1 MPITSRSTSG
11 GTSTEKTA
19 ELEKAMEEMTI
30 QAIELK
36 RLKEKVSSLETNCNV
51 AQIQQKEEA
60 QKNHR
65 MGERIKFLEKDLTLQ

>member
-1 MPITSRSTSG
+1 
-11 GTSTEKTA
+11 
-19 ELEKAMEEMTI
+19 MEEMTI